1 MADTRVAAACTAA
14 AGPIENIGATWML
27 DPAQHEISTNSG
39 YEHPFMGYMAGRA
52 GPLGDVDARIVDS
65 VFGVFAP
72 GAIDMLWGGGKPVH
86 GAKGG
91 AELYFGQAADWGR
104 AKLSDADGAAR
115 IVELGEKVIAAAPGL
130 GLPLFVGWRMLPRV
144 DDPAGR
150 AMQVILVLRELRG
163 SIHLAAL
170 AAHGLGPVE
179 AHLLNKG
186 AEYCAFFGWPE
197 PYPSVVHL
205 KGKHDEIEEITNNRV
220 AEIVGSALSAE
231 EAEELAALTGAINAK
246 LTAAEHA

>member
-39 YEHPFMGYMAGRA
+39 YGHPFMGYMAGRA
-52 GPLGDVDARIVDS
+52 GTLGDVDARIVDA

-72 GAIDMLWGGGKPVH
+72 QVIDMLWEGGKPVH

-91 AELYFGQAADWGR
+91 AELYFSQAADWGR
-104 AKLSDADGAAR
+104 QKLAGVEGLDR
-115 IVELGEKVIAAAPGL
+115 VVELGEKVIDAAPGL

-144 DDPAGR
+144 DDTAGR
-150 AMQVILVLRELRG
+150 AMQVLLVLRELRG
-163 SIHLAAL
+163 SIHIAAM
-170 AAHGLGPVE
+170 AAHGLGAPE
-179 AHLLNKG
+179 GHMLNKG

-197 PYPSVVHL
+197 PFPNTDHL
-205 KGKHDEIEEITNNRV
+205 KAKKDEIEEVTNNRV
-220 AEIVGSALSAE
+220 AEIVGSVLSAE
-231 EAEELAALTGAINAK
+231 EAEELARISTEINNK
-246 LTAAEHA
+246 LTAA